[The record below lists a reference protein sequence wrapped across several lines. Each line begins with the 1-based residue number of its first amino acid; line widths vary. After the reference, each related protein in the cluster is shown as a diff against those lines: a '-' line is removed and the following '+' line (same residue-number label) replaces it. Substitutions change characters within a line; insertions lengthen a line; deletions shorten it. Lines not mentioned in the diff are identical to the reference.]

1 MKETRI
7 YVITDNERIICAATT
22 RQEAF
27 NRICDYVKTKYKL
40 NEQYAETVITKIKR
54 RYEYGG
60 DHTFG
65 ADTIYAKQTILYEED

>member
-7 YVITDNERIICAATT
+7 YVITDNERIICAAPT

-27 NRICDYVKTKYKL
+27 NRICDYVKIKYSL
-40 NEQYAETVITKIKR
+40 NEQYAETVIDKIKR
-54 RYEYGG
+54 RYEYRGNYA
-60 DHTFG
+60 FG